1 MSTPYRQVNARPFRS
16 EVNTPSNLCEAG
28 ATHFPHAIERFAGC
42 IGRTK
47 VCSQVSPIGGQMTA
61 SVKVFGCRP
70 FIDHCCPPR
79 QGRRSK
85 TSKEGNRESEGR
97 RRRCDLWGF
106 ESRWRLLSSGRN
118 DYQRRFRRIERS
130 EGVFSGGNGIIF
142 FAAAVFAR
150 GARSIIGRAPPA
162 RRQKR
167 AELRRGG

>member
-1 MSTPYRQVNARPFRS
+1 MDRELVAQLMNKAALDQPSS
-16 EVNTPSNLCEAG
+16 E
-28 ATHFPHAIERFAGC
+28 
-42 IGRTK
+42 
-47 VCSQVSPIGGQMTA
+47 

-70 FIDHCCPPR
+70 FIDLCCPPR

-150 GARSIIGRAPPA
+150 GARSIIGRAPSA

-167 AELRRGG
+167 